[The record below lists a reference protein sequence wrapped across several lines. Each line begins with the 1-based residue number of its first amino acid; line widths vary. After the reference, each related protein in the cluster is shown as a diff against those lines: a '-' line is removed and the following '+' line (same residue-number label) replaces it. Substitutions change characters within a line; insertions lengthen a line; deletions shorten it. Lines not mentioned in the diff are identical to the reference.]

1 MEIVSANNITDKNK
15 QVINIPSK
23 QLTQIQT
30 DFLTKSSVTTKT
42 MLNKDIAI
50 IENAVEGLE
59 KEDADTLQAQI
70 KITSPRLGESFER
83 IKL

>member
-1 MEIVSANNITDKNK
+1 
-15 QVINIPSK
+15 
-23 QLTQIQT
+23 
-30 DFLTKSSVTTKT
+30 

-50 IENAVEGLE
+50 IENAV
-59 KEDADTLQAQI
+59 KEDADTLPAQI